1 MKSRSSNDAR
11 KEWADVQADAMAGTP
26 TAIERHDRRTCV
38 VMPPEWGDFYS
49 DAYWL
54 RIMEDARQKFPGKD
68 DPELI
73 KEVLQRWAWQQG
85 NGGSKDA
92 KLDESISLLK
102 EIREIVIWFAGKMGY
117 KYGSK

>member
-68 DPELI
+68 DPELM

-85 NGGSKDA
+85 CEA
-92 KLDESISLLK
+92 RRIP
-102 EIREIVIWFAGKMGY
+102 FAPERD
-117 KYGSK
+117 SRDRNLVRR